1 MPSVMESSNVVL
13 LNPYILFGILL
24 LFVVTLT
31 QYFTLRTENVK
42 LKSNMAKF
50 KPEISKNENKTFF
63 LILFLTF
70 ATEDVLHDFTVGF
83 KDYQAYVRKHEPYT
97 LQFEMSRSDQSERR
111 LMVIE
116 RYENKDRDYLE
127 THRKSLEF
135 ISWRSRVAD
144 WEQKGLVNI
153 TGESFWE
160 A

>member
-1 MPSVMESSNVVL
+1 MESFNVVL

-24 LFVVTLT
+24 WFVVTLT
-31 QYFTLRTENVK
+31 QYFTLRNENVQLK
-42 LKSNMAKF
+42 LNMAKF
-50 KPEISKNENKTFF
+50 KPEISKNENQTFF

-70 ATEDVLHDFTVGF
+70 ASEDVLHDFTVGF
-83 KDYQAYVRKHEPYT
+83 KDYQAYVRENEPYT
-97 LQFEMSRSDQSERR
+97 LQFELSRSDQSKRR

-116 RYENKDRDYLE
+116 RYVNKDRDYLE

>member
-1 MPSVMESSNVVL
+1 M
-13 LNPYILFGILL
+13 LFGILI
-24 LFVVTLT
+24 LFVVTLM
-31 QYFTLRTENVK
+31 QYFILRNENVQIK
-42 LKSNMAKF
+42 LHMAKF
-50 KPEISKNENKTFF
+50 KPEINKNGSQTFF

-70 ATEDVLHDFTVGF
+70 ATEDALHDFTVGF

-97 LQFEMSRSDQSERR
+97 LQFELSRSDQSKRR

-116 RYENKDRDYLE
+116 RYANKDRDYLE

>member
-1 MPSVMESSNVVL
+1 MLSVMESVNVLL
-13 LNPYILFGILL
+13 LNPYILFGIVL

-31 QYFTLRTENVK
+31 QYFAVRSENVQLK
-42 LKSNMAKF
+42 LNMAKF
-50 KPEISKNENKTFF
+50 KPEMSKNGNQTFF

-70 ATEDVLHDFTVGF
+70 TSEDVLHDFIVGF
-83 KDYQAYVRKHEPYT
+83 KDYQAYLHKHEPHT

-116 RYENKDRDYLE
+116 RYANKDRDYLE

-153 TGESFWE
+153 IGESFWE
-160 A
+160 L

>member
-1 MPSVMESSNVVL
+1 MESLNGVL
-13 LNPYILFGILL
+13 VKPYMLFGIVLL
-24 LFVVTLT
+24 SVLTLT
-31 QYFTLRTENVK
+31 PFFFLRTENVRMK
-42 LKSNMAKF
+42 LNVAKF
-50 KPEISKNENKTFF
+50 KPEISKNGNQTFF

-97 LQFEMSRSDQSERR
+97 LRFEMSRSDQSERR

-116 RYENKDRDYLE
+116 RYANKDRDYLK

-153 TGESFWE
+153 TGESFLE